1 MSTLTVYRVEDRRTG
16 QGPYRIR
23 ADHSDEQADAVHEM
37 TSRHSDLPVWKARFI
52 TTLADQVAHL
62 HPGPEVDLGSKWLRM
77 EYTQRSLDYLFG
89 FPSQRRLGEWFF
101 GERDTLELLDMHVA
115 AYEVAHQAVVRG
127 QWQLAFRKQS
137 ARRVATFEL
146 AGLVE

>member
-1 MSTLTVYRVEDRRTG
+1 MSALTVYRVEDAQG
-16 QGPYRIR
+16 IGPYWPQSRYN
-23 ADHSDEQADAVHEM
+23 EVQDAAAM
-37 TSRHSDLPVWKARFI
+37 AMANRHTDVKHLARDI
-52 TTLADQVAHL
+52 SVETAPHL
-62 HPGPEVDLGSKWLRM
+62 HPGPGQDYDMRNRWYFMDWSDRRGSRN
-77 EYTQRSLDYLFG
+77 YLFG
-89 FPSQRRLGEWFF
+89 FLSQRRLGEWFF